1 VPLLP
6 SLSVELEET
15 FRARVT
21 KPSAFG
27 SIDAKDIEGEGS
39 SSLDTGVTADSGSPR
54 VVFARLLF
62 VDPKWGSERMA
73 GGGESGRFGK
83 LLESIE
89 WDLSR
94 DADRSHG
101 SEEDS
106 LSSAVDDKE
115 CLERD
120 LVVEGE

>member
-1 VPLLP
+1 MPLLP
-6 SLSVELEET
+6 SLSVELEDT

-21 KPSAFG
+21 RPSAFE
-27 SIDAKDIEGEGS
+27 SIDAKDIEGEGP
-39 SSLDTGVTADSGSPR
+39 SSLDTGVIADSGSPR

-73 GGGESGRFGK
+73 GGGESGKSGK
-83 LLESIE
+83 LVESVE

-101 SEEDS
+101 SEDDS
-106 LSSAVDDKE
+106 
-115 CLERD
+115 
-120 LVVEGE
+120 